1 MSGFIE
7 ICNCV
12 HGGIYFRTVRCSDI
26 SLVIKDFTKQRD
38 GWPHMIKYFM
48 RNEYDE
54 PIATEVFE
62 TADQRD
68 ARYREVM
75 LELTGNGC
83 ALRDKLIRKHQDEI
97 QENKGE

>member
-7 ICNCV
+7 LDDGEVEI
-12 HGGIYFRTVRCSDI
+12 TVRCSEI
-26 SLVIKDFTKQRD
+26 SKLIRDWDGLEGYEFYIKFYQKD
-38 GWPHMIKYFM
+38 
-48 RNEYDE
+48 YDE
-54 PIATEVFE
+54 PIAIEIFTTEGE
-62 TADQRD
+62 RE

-83 ALRDKLIRKHQDEI
+83 ALRDKLIEVYQDEI

>member
-7 ICNCV
+7 IYV
-12 HGGIYFRTVRCSDI
+12 HDNDEGPIAVRCSEI
-26 SLVIKDFTKQRD
+26 SRVVKKNMRIIFCVKCNPALPILIEKFATKA
-38 GWPHMIKYFM
+38 
-48 RNEYDE
+48 E
-54 PIATEVFE
+54 
-62 TADQRD
+62 RD